1 MTKTNTKELFIKTAS
16 ILFAT
21 KGYNATGINEILKK
35 SNAPKGSLYYYFP
48 EGKEQLADEAL
59 KVLSEK
65 IYLEIN
71 QSLDK
76 FNEPLKGFQDHLYNI
91 AKNIERDL
99 FKPNISISLMAL
111 ETHSFSEKLRLRCEQ
126 IFSKIQQIY
135 EEKLIESGVDESS
148 AKFFAMTISILI
160 EGGIILSLT
169 QNTTKPLYD
178 LANNLPKL
186 FNIN

>member
-1 MTKTNTKELFIKTAS
+1 M
-16 ILFAT
+16 
-21 KGYNATGINEILKK
+21 
-35 SNAPKGSLYYYFP
+35 YYHFP

-76 FNEPLKGFQDHLYNI
+76 FDEPLKGFQDHLYNI
-91 AKNIERDL
+91 AKNIEHDL

-111 ETHSFSEKLRLRCEQ
+111 EIHSFSEKLRLRCER

-148 AKFFAMTISILI
+148 AKFFAMAISILI